1 MRPSRMKNTD
11 ALLQRQNIAQRAV
24 ALNRINTQVQKM
36 IECQDQCRVA
46 NYRQGILILELSSS
60 HWTWRLN
67 YQKSHLMEHLKTNGL
82 PNLKNIEFV
91 INPALMTAILEPEAI
106 FHRKPISEE
115 TADKL
120 NDIKKYASNKLQD
133 RLNNLAKLAKKKR

>member
-67 YQKSHLMEHLKTNGL
+67 YQKSHLIAHLKDNGL
-82 PNLKNIEFV
+82 PNLKEIEFV
-91 INPALMTAILEPEAI
+91 INPSLMTATPHSEIPFE
-106 FHRKPISEE
+106 RKPISEK
-115 TADKL
+115 TADNL
-120 NDIKKYASNKLQD
+120 NEVKKHASNKLQE
-133 RLNNLAKLAKKKR
+133 RLDNLAKLAKKKR